1 MKKFF
6 SILMAIA
13 LVLVI
18 LPVSGA
24 QAQAPVGYESA
35 IQIQNLADTDGLIT
49 LTFFNLEGFV
59 VGTADHPIGANESVN
74 FYRGTMPIAPG
85 FDGSVVVASN
95 VPTAGLSNLVGLK
108 AGNTPMTYGAFSAFS
123 EGSPS
128 VYLPTLMKGNY
139 GYNTFYYVQNLGEA
153 DATVDITY
161 SDGLTAQLTGI
172 KPGASKAV
180 KQVDEAHAGK
190 VFSATLTADQN
201 IAVTVAQTGPTLLTY
216 NGFGMGTVYPIMPL
230 FQANNYG
237 YITGIQIQNAGGMA
251 TDVTVAYT
259 PGAVGT
265 ACTETQTIPACES
278 RTFGLTAFKGTSPDS
293 NCVKEQFVGSAAVTV
308 NSQSQSLV
316 AVVNQ
321 LNGAAVKGGSY
332 NAFDPAAGKGK
343 VIFPLIMD
351 RNYGYFTGWSI
362 VNVGGAEI
370 PAGGVVCEVQQGGV
384 VVKTIESPAIPVNG
398 AWTMTHN
405 GQIADKFVGGA
416 TCTTAGTVIGVLN
429 QIGPGTGVDSLLV
442 SEAFLV
448 D

>member
-13 LVLVI
+13 LVLVV
-18 LPVSGA
+18 LPISGA
-24 QAQAPVGYESA
+24 KAASPVGYESG

-49 LTFFNLEGFV
+49 LTFFNLAGYT
-59 VGTADHPIGANESVN
+59 VGTADREIAANESVN
-74 FYRGTMPIAPG
+74 FYQGTMPIASG

-108 AGNTPMTYGAFSAFS
+108 PGNVAMTYGAFSAFNA
-123 EGSPS
+123 GSQT

-139 GYNTFYYVQNLGEA
+139 GYDTFFYVQNLGEA
-153 DATVDITY
+153 DADVTVTY
-161 SDGLTAQLTGI
+161 SDGLTVQLTGI

-180 KQVDEAHAGK
+180 KQADEAHAGK
-190 VFSATLTADQN
+190 VFSATLTSAQN
-201 IAVTVAQTGPTLLTY
+201 LAVTVAQTGSTLLTY
-216 NGFGMGTVYPIMPL
+216 NGFGAGTIKPMMPL

-237 YITGIQIQNAGGMA
+237 YITGIQIQNAGGME
-251 TDVTVAYT
+251 TEVTVTYT
-259 PGAVGT
+259 PGIVGN
-265 ACTETQTIPACES
+265 ACTETHTIPAGES
-278 RTFGLTAFKGTSPDS
+278 ATFGLAAFEGTVSGS
-293 NCVKEQFVGSAAVTV
+293 NCKKEQFVGSAAVTT
-308 NSQSQSLV
+308 NSQSQPLV

-362 VNVGGAEI
+362 VNVGADI
-370 PAGGVVCEVQQGGV
+370 PAGGVVCEVTQGGV
-384 VVKTIESPAIPVNG
+384 VVKTIESPAIPANG
-398 AWTMTHN
+398 AWTLTHN
-405 GQIADKFVGGA
+405 GLIADKFVGGA
-416 TCTTAGTVIGVLN
+416 TCTTSGTVVGVLN
-429 QIGPGTGVDSLLV
+429 QIGSGAGVDSLLV

>member
-18 LPVSGA
+18 LPVSVRK
-24 QAQAPVGYESA
+24 QAPVGYESA

-265 ACTETQTIPACES
+265 ACTETQTIPAGES